1 MIGSLPARLVLAGL
15 ALLAAGALGAW
26 LAAGH
31 YRPLLDEAQDLA
43 AQCLQAR
50 QDLESAVGEQNARL
64 AQLRAEAEQRQ
75 QAAAQAQ
82 QEARQAASG
91 DYAAAQRLQQE
102 RIGGDQC
109 AAAEAVINRELV
121 L

>member
-1 MIGSLPARLVLAGL
+1 MMSSIPIRLVLAGL

-31 YRPLLDEAQDLA
+31 YQPQLDEAQDLA
-43 AQCLQAR
+43 AQCRLAR
-50 QDLESAVGEQNARL
+50 GALESAVAEQNARV

-75 QAAAQAQ
+75 QVAAQAQ
-82 QEARQAASG
+82 QEARKVAAG

-109 AAAEAVINRELV
+109 TAAATVIDRELG

>member
-1 MIGSLPARLVLAGL
+1 MIGAIPVRLVLSGV

-31 YRPLLDEAQDLA
+31 YKPQLDEAQDLA
-43 AQCLQAR
+43 AQCRLAR
-50 QDLESAVGEQNARL
+50 GALESAVAEQNARV

-75 QAAAQAQ
+75 QVAAQAQ
-82 QEARQAASG
+82 QEARKVAAV

-109 AAAEAVINRELV
+109 TAAATVIDRELG